1 MDISIYGEDY
11 YEKMILEYE
20 GKVIYQGYIDDFV
33 TSQKG
38 DIELK
43 LNYGSKKNHSIILK
57 KMKDKIVFVPNVDIC
72 FSKEYNYE
80 IIMISIKEFEDLWIK
95 MRYNPSDDLKLIGEI
110 TNEDILLMWL
120 LSSGYRND
128 NANIHSYIEELKEN
142 CIGTSSE
149 DIQIEEVFEKVLYG
163 KFHFTEYIYDG
174 IGEKIYL
181 YLDNGVE
188 WNALTK
194 GTDNNLYLNIKYNI
208 MIKL

>member
-11 YEKMILEYE
+11 YEKMMLEYE
-20 GKVIYQGYIDDFV
+20 GKIIYQGYIDDFV
-33 TSQKG
+33 TSEKG
-38 DIELK
+38 NLELK
-43 LNYGSKKNHSIILK
+43 LNYDSNKNQSIILK
-57 KMKDKIVFVPNVDIC
+57 KMKDKIVFVPNVEIC
-72 FSKEYNYE
+72 FSSEYNYE
-80 IIMISIKEFEDLWIK
+80 IMMISIKEFEDLWIK
-95 MRYNPSDDLKLIGEI
+95 MKYNPSNDLELICEI

-120 LSSGYRND
+120 LTSGYRND
-128 NANIHSYIEELKEN
+128 NTSINIYIEELKEN
-142 CIGTSSE
+142 CIGTSNE
-149 DIQIEEVFEKVLYG
+149 EIQIEEVFDKVLYA
-163 KFHFTEYIYDG
+163 KSHFTECIYED